1 MPCSS
6 EMISQNW
13 TQRNKNQ
20 IQIDIW
26 LINTAYCIECIKAL
40 LWWTKYINQ
49 SIDVSSCRVQRWGQ
63 VRDMNVCVYEIKEF
77 IIINRKWPDIQAYLQ
92 NCQNVYTSK
101 RNMAVIHSDVKAQ
114 LRCNENNFTTDCR
127 HTVTPSLRDKGR
139 GLQKIFNCHCRNII
153 FNVTR
158 FSEPSNL
165 LL

>member
-13 TQRNKNQ
+13 TKRNKNQ
-20 IQIDIW
+20 IDNW
-26 LINTAYCIECIKAL
+26 LINTALSASRLL
-40 LWWTKYINQ
+40 LWWIKYINQ

-127 HTVTPSLRDKGR
+127 HTVTPSVRHSEIR
-139 GLQKIFNCHCRNII
+139 VAACRKYLIAI
-153 FNVTR
+153 AEIL
-158 FSEPSNL
+158 FSTWQDFRTQQL
-165 LL
+165 L